1 MSPVKTLIILVGI
14 WPGFSLGQAV
24 ISSPP
29 VIERFELK
37 SPPALGKTRAGQTI
51 LLGGFSGLRF
61 LGLTG
66 DGKLRFLSHT
76 DRGPNPDAYE
86 DKGIIRRPFLLP
98 GFNPRLV
105 ILLADPVRKTLTVSQ
120 QILLKNIDSKPI
132 SGLSPSSGHQEKPV
146 DLFGN
151 KLAFKPL
158 HMDLEGIDAAND
170 HSYWMVDE
178 YGPSIIHF
186 SSQGKLLETFYPG
199 KGLPPILKLR
209 QLNRGFEGIAL
220 QGSKV
225 YAILQSPLQ
234 NPVNNP
240 KKDSKIIR
248 FIEFDIPKKQTTG
261 QFIYLLDKKYSDR
274 IGDMV
279 ALGNGR
285 FLVIEQNDQTGKKAY
300 KKIYLIHLADASNL
314 QSVDPKKRE
323 LNENLE
329 SQSADSLKALGIKTL
344 QKELVL
350 DLAAL
355 GIRDSKIEGITL
367 VKPNQIALIIDND
380 FYLNGKLDK
389 KTGIAGL
396 KHENSRLYLIT
407 FDKPL

>member
-1 MSPVKTLIILVGI
+1 MSSLKTLILLFMM
-14 WPGFSLGQAV
+14 WPGFSFGQAV
-24 ISSPP
+24 PSTPI
-29 VIERFELK
+29 IERFELK
-37 SPPALGKTRAGQTI
+37 NPPVAGKTRAGQII

-61 LGLTG
+61 LGKTSEGQLQ
-66 DGKLRFLSHT
+66 FLSHT
-76 DRGPNPDAYE
+76 DRGPNPEAYE
-86 DKGIIRRPFLLP
+86 ENGSTKRPFLLP
-98 GFNPRLV
+98 DFNPRLV
-105 ILLADPVRKTLTVSQ
+105 ILLADPVGKTLTVRQ
-120 QILLKNIDSKPI
+120 QVFLKSTNGKPV
-132 SGLSPSSGHQEKPV
+132 SGLPPSSERQEKPV
-146 DLFGN
+146 DVFGN
-151 KLAFKPL
+151 KLAYNPSGL
-158 HMDLEGIDAAND
+158 DLESIDVAND

-186 SSQGKLLETFYPG
+186 TSQGRLLEGFYPG
-199 KGLPPILKLR
+199 KGLPLILKHR
-209 QLNRGFEGIAL
+209 QLNRGFEGVAL

-234 NPVNNP
+234 NPAKNP

-248 FIEFDIPKKQTTG
+248 LIEFDIYKKQTTG
-261 QFIYLLDKKYSDR
+261 QFIYLLDKKGSDR
-274 IGDMV
+274 IGDMLS
-279 ALGNGR
+279 LGNGR
-285 FLVIEQNDQTGKKAY
+285 FLVIEQNDQTGENAY
-300 KKIYLIHLADASNL
+300 KKIYLIALSHASNL
-314 QSVDPKKRE
+314 QSPDPKLKE

-355 GIRDSKIEGITL
+355 GIRDSKIEGISL
-367 VKPNQIALIIDND
+367 VRSNQIALIIDND

>member
-1 MSPVKTLIILVGI
+1 MIPLKKFIFGLCFFFAQSTLASIPI
-14 WPGFSLGQAV
+14 
-24 ISSPP
+24 
-29 VIERFELK
+29 IERFELK
-37 SPPALGKTRAGQTI
+37 NPPPLGKTRAGQTI

-61 LGLTG
+61 LGETSE
-66 DGKLRFLSHT
+66 GKLQFLSHT
-76 DRGPNPDAYE
+76 DRGPNPEAYQE
-86 DKGIIRRPFLLP
+86 KGVIKRPFLLP
-98 GFNPRLV
+98 DFNPRLV
-105 ILLADPVRKTLTVSQ
+105 ILMADPVTTTLTVSQ

-132 SGLSPSSGHQEKPV
+132 SGLSPSSEHQEKAV
-146 DLFGN
+146 DLFG
-151 KLAFKPL
+151 KDLASEPL
-158 HMDLEGIDAAND
+158 DMDLEGVDVAND

-186 SSQGKLLETFYPG
+186 SSQGELLESFYPG
-199 KGLPPILKLR
+199 KGLPILLKRR

-225 YAILQSPLQ
+225 YVILQSPLQ
-234 NPVNNP
+234 NPPGSYGKN
-240 KKDSKIIR
+240 SKVIR
-248 FIEFDIPKKQTTG
+248 LIEFDIQKKQTTG
-261 QFIYLLDKKYSDR
+261 QFIYLLDQKGSDR
-274 IGDMV
+274 IGDMT
-279 ALGNGR
+279 ALGRGR
-285 FLVIEQNDQTGKKAY
+285 FLVIEQNDQTGENAY
-300 KKIYLIHLADASNL
+300 KKIYLVALSNASNL
-314 QSVDPKKRE
+314 QSPDLKIKE
-323 LNENLE
+323 LNKNLE
-329 SQSADSLKALGIKTL
+329 SQSADSLKTLGIKTL

-355 GIRDSKIEGITL
+355 GIKDSKIEGISL